1 MAALANCVPWLEI
14 AKEQANVKTRCM
26 IESMK
31 RTGRLPSL
39 AGRSGSGFG
48 RRVDSFGQI
57 FRDGLGN
64 WRAGGSVL
72 QNGAG
77 SGLDGL
83 GEARREDATK

>member
-1 MAALANCVPWLEI
+1 
-14 AKEQANVKTRCM
+14 
-26 IESMK
+26 MK
-31 RTGRLPSL
+31 RTGRLPFL
-39 AGRSGSGFG
+39 TGRSSSGFG

-64 WRAGGSVL
+64 WRAGGSMRHD
-72 QNGAG
+72 GAG